1 MNTPFIEYPTK
12 MKKVARLLH
21 DYNTMRHQYIKAA
34 LVSRA
39 IEKHNLEGR
48 EARIKE
54 ILVHTGQHYKDN
66 MSHFF

>member
-12 MKKVARLLH
+12 MKKVPRLSP

-39 IEKHNLEGR
+39 IEKHNLEGLG
-48 EARIKE
+48 ARIKE
-54 ILVHTGQHYKDN
+54 ILAHTDQHFKGN
-66 MSHFF
+66 MSHCF